1 MNVTKKIPSLKS
13 GFCGSI
19 VGYFFVRIDF
29 VSSIQGGKTV
39 RALLKS
45 NQILQ
50 KLLKSMPKPSRRY
63 VHESIP
69 TKAIVKSHL
78 VLVLLRMY

>member
-1 MNVTKKIPSLKS
+1 MTNQNQIRIKSLEGVIVQMTAS
-13 GFCGSI
+13 MCAPA

-39 RALLKS
+39 RTFLKS
-45 NQILQ
+45 NQIPQ

-69 TKAIVKSHL
+69 TK
-78 VLVLLRMY
+78 Y

>member
-1 MNVTKKIPSLKS
+1 MRLKYKSLW
-13 GFCGSI
+13 SI
-19 VGYFFVRIDF
+19 GYFFVRIDF

-39 RALLKS
+39 RTFLKS
-45 NQILQ
+45 NQIPQ

-69 TKAIVKSHL
+69 TK
-78 VLVLLRMY
+78 Y